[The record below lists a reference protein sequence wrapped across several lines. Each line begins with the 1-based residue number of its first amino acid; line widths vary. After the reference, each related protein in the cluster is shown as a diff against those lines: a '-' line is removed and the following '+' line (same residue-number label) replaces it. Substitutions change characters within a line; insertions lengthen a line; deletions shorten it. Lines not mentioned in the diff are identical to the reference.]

1 MRPILMKGHER
12 PLTFVKYNSD
22 GDLLFSMAKD
32 HNPTIWRADDGTRLG
47 VYKGHNGAV
56 FTCDV
61 THDSARLVTGSADQT
76 VRLWDVRTG
85 EELHRWSYRE
95 PARSVDFGEG
105 EKLLAA
111 TTDPFMGEPS
121 KILVYRLDDDPAK
134 LDSEPVMSLTGP
146 EGRITRAVWGPL
158 NNTIVSVGEDGMLRK
173 WDAET
178 GKVLHETQAHEKS
191 IVCLQPSYDGTC
203 FITGSHDKTA
213 KLFDFYSLEELKTY
227 THEKPVLSAFV
238 SPLLDHVVLAGGQ
251 DASQVTLTS
260 SKAGGFESKIVHKVY
275 NTEVIGTVRG
285 HFGPVN
291 AIAYSPDGRSFVT
304 GGEDGYVRL
313 NHMDAEYF
321 AL

>member
-134 LDSEPVMSLTGP
+134 LDSEPVMSLTGRGDG
-146 EGRITRAVWGPL
+146 EGSARNAGSREEHRL
-158 NNTIVSVGEDGMLRK
+158 
-173 WDAET
+173 
-178 GKVLHETQAHEKS
+178 
-191 IVCLQPSYDGTC
+191 PS
-203 FITGSHDKTA
+203 A
-213 KLFDFYSLEELKTY
+213 KLRR
-227 THEKPVLSAFV
+227 H
-238 SPLLDHVVLAGGQ
+238 LLHHRFARQ
-251 DASQVTLTS
+251 NREA
-260 SKAGGFESKIVHKVY
+260 
-275 NTEVIGTVRG
+275 
-285 HFGPVN
+285 
-291 AIAYSPDGRSFVT
+291 
-304 GGEDGYVRL
+304 VRL
-313 NHMDAEYF
+313 LLARGAQNLLARKTCSERLCEP
-321 AL
+321 AA